1 MTLTITGTASTTS
14 KDLQGDIVLPEAIE
28 SMKQQLSTS
37 SRNLHGDH
45 EPYLFTGLIGAID
58 SVVESDDDTFMI
70 KATLLSKFAKD
81 IKEMLDMV
89 STRIK
94 M

>member
-1 MTLTITGTASTTS
+1 MVCPTRTKIKLQLNEDGTLTITGTASTTS

-45 EPYLFTGLIGAID
+45 EP
-58 SVVESDDDTFMI
+58 
-70 KATLLSKFAKD
+70 
-81 IKEMLDMV
+81 
-89 STRIK
+89 
-94 M
+94 